1 MNTHMIGQIDAIV
14 ENAPAVHDRAVALD
28 AKIIADTK
36 KISPKYVDLV
46 CLATRQVLGSLDIT
60 VVSDAK
66 GGVNVPD
73 FKIFIKNMGVDQC
86 VPLIALFRACLTF
99 LSCLAGASIR
109 WRGCTLRG
117 PRFST

>member
-1 MNTHMIGQIDAIV
+1 MIGHIGAIV

-28 AKIIADTK
+28 AKIIADTE

-60 VVSDAK
+60 VVSDAQ
-66 GGVNVPD
+66 GGVFMPD

-99 LSCLAGASIR
+99 LSCLAGA
-109 WRGCTLRG
+109 
-117 PRFST
+117 